1 MRPHLLTHSGRRWTV
16 AEAGAR
22 PAVFIDRDGT
32 LIQERRYLADPTGVE
47 MIAGVMDAV
56 RALKNG
62 GFAVVVVTNQSG
74 IARGLYTLEDYE
86 AVAARVDEVL
96 RENGASVD
104 GVYFCPHHPEVTGDC
119 DCRKPGTGMY
129 QAAAEEL
136 DLDLARSYYVGDK
149 VTDVLPGIALGGVP
163 ILVRTGYGVEHEA
176 AVPRETQVV
185 QDLSEAA
192 QLILSAVGKV
202 G

>member
-1 MRPHLLTHSGRRWTV
+1 MMPRLPTHSGRHWTV

-56 RALKNG
+56 RALKDG

-86 AVAARVDEVL
+86 AVAARVAEVL

-176 AVPRETQVV
+176 AVPRETHVV

-192 QLILSAVGKV
+192 RLILSAVGKV